1 MSRAACPNCDEVFD
15 AAAMPGCPPCLA
27 EAWLATPTFIRPKH
41 DPRLLPLRW
50 ESYRSVLTPNFANDP
65 GPHLVFAARNGT
77 WYRDNHYEMYVH
89 MTHEPLGRSAGG
101 GIPEGKTSPEHGLD
115 SLLIAEADSEV
126 EAHGFAVSRTTFEQ
140 QVRAGE
146 FEALPHCNAA
156 GCNNLAL
163 LRASECAEHQTPR
176 GAAKP

>member
-1 MSRAACPNCDEVFD
+1 
-15 AAAMPGCPPCLA
+15 
-27 EAWLATPTFIRPKH
+27 
-41 DPRLLPLRW
+41 
-50 ESYRSVLTPNFANDP
+50 
-65 GPHLVFAARNGT
+65 
-77 WYRDNHYEMYVH
+77 MYVH

-146 FEALPHCNAA
+146 FEALNIAA
-156 GCNNLAL
+156 SSRVITA
-163 LRASECAEHQTPR
+163 RRTPR
-176 GAAKP
+176 KIVSRGCVTSDSGA